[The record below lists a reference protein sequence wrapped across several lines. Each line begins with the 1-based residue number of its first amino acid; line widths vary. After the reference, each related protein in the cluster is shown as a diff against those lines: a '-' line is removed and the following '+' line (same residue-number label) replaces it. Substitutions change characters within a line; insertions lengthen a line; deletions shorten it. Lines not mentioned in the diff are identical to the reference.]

1 MTPQTS
7 ATAHLTLDPATTD
20 ATLTTIYAALHLDPD
35 RTPAQH
41 QTRRE
46 AAAEMFAALHPRDPI
61 EAAYAARAVAA
72 HYASMECLRR
82 AVLPD
87 TPHNLADRLYGKALS
102 LSRMSTDMDRT
113 IRKRQAETP
122 CAQRQPAAQP
132 SMPAPPL
139 SAAAPP
145 PPPAAVIPGNPV
157 GRQDP
162 MSSEHPSP
170 AQSAAPVSR
179 PETAAAAQRPAIAAP
194 TPPTTGAK
202 PGPAGLA
209 TEHPPAEPI
218 AGTASTAMALAA

>member
-1 MTPQTS
+1 MTHHSP

-20 ATLTTIYAALHLDPD
+20 ATLTMIYAALHLDPD

-41 QTRRE
+41 RTRRE

-122 CAQRQPAAQP
+122 CAQPQPAAQP
-132 SMPAPPL
+132 SMPAPPP
-139 SAAAPP
+139 SAAA
-145 PPPAAVIPGNPV
+145 PPPAAVIPENPV

-162 MSSEHPSP
+162 MSSERPSP
-170 AQSAAPVSR
+170 ARPAAPSSR
-179 PETAAAAQRPAIAAP
+179 PETAAAAQRPATAAP

-202 PGPAGLA
+202 PSPAGLT